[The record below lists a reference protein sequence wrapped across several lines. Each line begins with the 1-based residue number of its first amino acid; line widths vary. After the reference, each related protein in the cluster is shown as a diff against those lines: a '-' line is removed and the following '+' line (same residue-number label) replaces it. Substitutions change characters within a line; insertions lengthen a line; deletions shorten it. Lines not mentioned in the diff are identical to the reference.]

1 MYNDPDQPQPPPY
14 GGQPD
19 WRQQQ
24 PPPEYGQPPPP
35 YGQPQLGQQ
44 TPPPPYDPT
53 QYVPP
58 PYGVPPLPGY
68 AQSQP
73 QPRRSRRALWIVL
86 GIFGGLIVLSC
97 ALCGIFFALG
107 IGFFAKTV
115 AAPINVVDQYYTA
128 IKNQNYTTAYSY
140 IDTNSNLTAPN
151 GQPLS
156 QELYTATARLVDIGK
171 GRVSSFSIGSPSVN
185 NGVTSLTVK
194 VNRTNAQAYDVRLQL
209 KQVNSTWKIISFDNI

>member
-19 WRQQQ
+19 WRQQ
-24 PPPEYGQPPPP
+24 PPP
-35 YGQPQLGQQ
+35 YGQPQ
-44 TPPPPYDPT
+44 
-53 QYVPP
+53 
-58 PYGVPPLPGY
+58 PG
-68 AQSQP
+68 QP
-73 QPRRSRRALWIVL
+73 QPPYEQPQWGQQPPPQYGAPYGAPPAPGYIQPQQPRQSRRALWIVL

-107 IGFFAKTV
+107 IGFFARTV

-156 QELYTATARLVDIGK
+156 QELYMTAAQALDVGK
-171 GRVSSFSIGSPSVN
+171 GKVSSYTIGSPSVN
-185 NGVTSLTVK
+185 NNVTSLTVT
-194 VNRTNAQAYDVRLQL
+194 VNRANAQAYDVHLQL
-209 KQVNSTWKIISFDNI
+209 KQVNGTWKIISFDNI